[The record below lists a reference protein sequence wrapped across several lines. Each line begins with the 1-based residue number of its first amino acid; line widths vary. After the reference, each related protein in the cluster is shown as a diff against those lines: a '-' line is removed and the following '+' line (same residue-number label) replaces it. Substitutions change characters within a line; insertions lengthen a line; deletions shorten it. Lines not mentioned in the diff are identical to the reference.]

1 MTSKTYCFCKWDK
14 NYGQQTGKGILVVPE
29 AKMNTKVGIP
39 MWSNMEER
47 GKGFT
52 FLPGADFAQE
62 FLFPFYS
69 NSPLEV
75 WWQLLSDSSK

>member
-14 NYGQQTGKGILVVPE
+14 NYGQETGKGILVVPE

-39 MWSNMEER
+39 TLTTLPMWSNMEER
-47 GKGFT
+47 GKRFT
-52 FLPGADFAQE
+52 LFPRADFAQE

-69 NSPLEV
+69 SSPLEV
-75 WWQLLSDSSK
+75 WW